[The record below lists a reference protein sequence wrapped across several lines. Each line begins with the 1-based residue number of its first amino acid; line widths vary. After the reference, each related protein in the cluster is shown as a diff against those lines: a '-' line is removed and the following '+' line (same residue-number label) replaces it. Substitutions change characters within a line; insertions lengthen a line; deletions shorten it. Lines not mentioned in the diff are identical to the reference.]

1 MGKQVSTLKMTGS
14 FAGAVGYIDKQGRVQ
29 MRSKAEKINDANTK
43 KQREVRT
50 NFLAITGMAKAFK
63 RSLIGLSHAANQH
76 KISLRNEFVKL
87 NYKSAEVEW
96 TDNLAQATTDF
107 STVRI
112 AVGDTPNPSFGS
124 IDTTDPLTIKVP
136 FTGNTDMPGTDGSDN
151 VYIAAYNPVDNVAIL
166 SQGVRRNS
174 NEVTMT
180 VPNSWNGETVH
191 VYGFAQHFETEDDA
205 VYYNSVFNDPSMRGG
220 EAESALRYIESQ
232 SEYSNSRYLGSASI
246 N

>member
-29 MRSKAEKINDANTK
+29 MRSKAEKINDANTL

-50 NFLAITGMAKAFK
+50 NFLAITGVAKAFK
-63 RSLIGLSHAANQH
+63 RSLLGLSHVANQH

-87 NYKSAEVEW
+87 NFKAAETTW
-96 TDNLAQATTDF
+96 ADNTTMAETDF
-107 STVRI
+107 SILRI

-124 IDTTDPLTIKVP
+124 IDVTEPLTIKVP
-136 FTGNTDMPGTDGSDN
+136 FTGNTDMPGTDGGDN
-151 VYIAAYNPVDNVAIL
+151 IYIVAYNPTDNVAIM

-174 NEVTMT
+174 NEVTMS

-191 VYGFAQHFETEDDA
+191 VYGFAQHFENEDDA
-205 VYYNSVFNDPSMRGG
+205 VYYKSVFNNPSMMGG
-220 EAESALRYIESQ
+220 QAEGTLRRIEAQ